1 MTRYEYQRAAH
12 DDGFTLIELLV
23 VLAVVAVVVLV
34 ALPLANAGRK
44 GHELR
49 AAAIAVAA
57 ELKSARAVALRS
69 NIEQSVEIDT
79 VRGTYATSGNFR
91 PSGVPAGISL
101 EILTISSEQSGLAT
115 GRLRFYPD
123 GSATGGRVVLRSGA
137 QSAAVTIDWLTGG
150 TRVHWHD

>member
-1 MTRYEYQRAAH
+1 MTRHGHERAAD

-23 VLAVVAVVVLV
+23 VLGVVAVVVLV

-57 ELKSARAVALRS
+57 ELKSARAAALRS

-79 VRGTYATSGNFR
+79 EKGTYSTSGNFR
-91 PSGVPAGISL
+91 PRGVPAGISL

-123 GSATGGRVVLRSGA
+123 GSATGGRVVLRSGT

-150 TRVHWHD
+150 TRVHWRD